1 MKKALIKLKHLLILS
16 VLVIS
21 TIYIPPFLNT
31 HVVSAESVFSDTVN
45 ATDTQFFVDQ
55 ALIPNDPNDQSAK
68 LNAILT
74 QLESSPQPLY
84 IPSGTYLINNSH
96 VLPNHVHIIGDKN
109 GATI

>member
-1 MKKALIKLKHLLILS
+1 M
-16 VLVIS
+16 
-21 TIYIPPFLNT
+21 
-31 HVVSAESVFSDTVN
+31 
-45 ATDTQFFVDQ
+45 
-55 ALIPNDPNDQSAK
+55 IPNDPNDQSAK